1 MGYKLGD
8 LTVKSAAG
16 TTVGKTKLTVTPEK
30 EGTNS
35 YVYRIWEKSR
45 RSLSLIL
52 SVKMVTAN
60 GTELQEITAKE
71 GDKILVVW
79 K

>member
-1 MGYKLGD
+1 MSTD
-8 LTVKSAAG
+8 
-16 TTVGKTKLTVTPEK
+16 
-30 EGTNS
+30 
-35 YVYRIWEKSR
+35 WEKSR

-60 GTELQEITAKE
+60 GTELQKSQQKKEIKSW
-71 GDKILVVW
+71 LW